1 MKQVRDVAY
10 SVEDSLVDL
19 AIQAERERRR
29 TPRCLG
35 CVVVV
40 PRAPNPVELKELKVK
55 VLDVSSRNKLYRL
68 IKDGGAAGGS
78 KPAGSFAAA
87 EPGGIAAAATAALFG
102 MDRDEKA
109 KAELLQL
116 VISAELELRVIAV

>member
-1 MKQVRDVAY
+1 MAY

-87 EPGGIAAAATAALFG
+87 EPGGTAALFG

-109 KAELLQL
+109 KAELVQL